1 MITFD
6 WDARRD
12 DEPAK
17 PPRGAVI
24 SPDSKWRAFPQV
36 PNWVQYVNTGSYFGR
51 VKIGGKTF
59 REGLDPDVFT
69 TAKLWV
75 ARLKKE
81 TAQNCRAPRC
91 WHD

>member
-1 MITFD
+1 MTTFD

-36 PNWVQYVNTGSYFGR
+36 PNWVQYMNTGSYFGR

-59 REGLDPDVFT
+59 REGLDTDVFT
-69 TAKLWV
+69 TAKLC
-75 ARLKKE
+75 LPDFIKKRRKIMPP
-81 TAQNCRAPRC
+81 CC